1 MRIGY
6 ARVSTADQ
14 NMHLQ
19 EDALEKVGYQSV
31 STTGPATPKMTG
43 AACPKLWPTHGRATP
58 SWSGSWCISQ
68 TPRFRMM
75 I

>member
-19 EDALEKVGYQSV
+19 EDALQRVTTLEKLRRFVGIGCP
-31 STTGPATPKMTG
+31 STEALTYSQK
-43 AACPKLWPTHGRATP
+43 AAG
-58 SWSGSWCISQ
+58 GSRR
-68 TPRFRMM
+68 P
-75 I
+75 